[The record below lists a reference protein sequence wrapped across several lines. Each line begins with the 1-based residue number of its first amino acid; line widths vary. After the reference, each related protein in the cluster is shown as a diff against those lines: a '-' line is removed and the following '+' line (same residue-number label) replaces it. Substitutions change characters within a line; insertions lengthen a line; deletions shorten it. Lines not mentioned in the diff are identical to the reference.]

1 MKELIF
7 IENHGYTLSPPIF
20 SSVNV
25 HDTSLLPACVEEL
38 MSFADLIGMDLRE
51 SLLTLD
57 SGFDSEVNADR
68 IRFHDLV
75 PVIKPNL
82 RGTKNQDTINERL
95 DAFDEKTYKERYRVE
110 RTFAWEDS
118 YRKLALRYETLLE
131 THLGFKYL
139 AFSMMNLKEFV

>member
-1 MKELIF
+1 MKELVF
-7 IENHGYTLSPPIF
+7 IENNGYAVSPIVI

-25 HDTSLLPACVEEL
+25 HDTCLLGECVEGL
-38 MSFADLIGMDLRE
+38 MDFANLIGMDLRE
-51 SLLTLD
+51 SFVTLD
-57 SGFDSEVNADR
+57 SGFDSEANDNR
-68 IRFHDLV
+68 LRFHELI
-75 PVIKPNL
+75 PIIKPNL

-118 YRKLALRYETLLE
+118 YRKLALRYEILPE

-139 AFSMMNLKEFV
+139 AFSLMNLKVYV